1 MTPYAGYECTEQN
14 ITLYVQTISLSV
26 FSLLTDAA
34 EDCADA
40 DVVTGVVMNHL
51 LSIATVCL
59 AGFSGLSNWHHDYDS
74 CSSQV
79 SNTTSADSLNR
90 DTIQLSNNGWIRHS
104 KCKG

>member
-26 FSLLTDAA
+26 FSLLTDVA

-51 LSIATVCL
+51 LSIAAVCL
-59 AGFSGLSNWHHDYDS
+59 AGFSGLSNWYHDYDS

-79 SNTTSADSLNR
+79 RYTPSVVSID
-90 DTIQLSNNGWIRHS
+90 LSNMCVVRRHE
-104 KCKG
+104 KAVP